1 MTGFSSKLLSG
12 QIRLAGARRN
22 AAPEPADKSNEGHRG
37 QPWPGSDRPGPAP
50 SQVFTHLAAGLR
62 MVGPGMADLDP
73 EQAEFDLQGD
83 AALAALFDG
92 EDGSVVGQHAG
103 WGAPLAKGCAEA
115 GYHVAALGDSPGIG
129 GQAESGMVV
138 DDVEDSEPEG
148 ARRGVS
154 GRKDGF
160 FLDT

>member
-1 MTGFSSKLLSG
+1 VVNLG
-12 QIRLAGARRN
+12 
-22 AAPEPADKSNEGHRG
+22 RG
-37 QPWPGSDRPGPAP
+37 QTDRDAAT

-92 EDGSVVGQHAG
+92 EDGSVVGQHAV
-103 WGAPLAKGCAEA
+103 WGSPLAKGCAEV

-160 FLDT
+160 FLDTCGTNLRNLVIAGATEERSESG